1 VHIPHRFVVILKAN
15 GDILYVTRYD
25 IQNMCIFFRFIVIL
39 KENGDSLYVACY
51 DIQDTC
57 IFRNYLL

>member
-1 VHIPHRFVVILKAN
+1 VILKAN